1 MSLLLDSRFKK
12 GKCIPTPFA
21 IHYKKHKLLKSKKKK
36 KSGGIELL
44 STLEKGLMKPFR
56 WDTDLS
62 ADLAPFFITDNPL
75 PGMHG
80 ACRKRGSRQGW
91 RRAGERTNESAK
103 KKRKHVDIDL
113 EVLQLRKVSV
123 PDLPLPCPPLPSR
136 RGEEKGMKAKAKS
149 RDLRRCRQRVIFLQ
163 PGIKK
168 NKIKKACR
176 KRRDTWNECE
186 NRKKK
191 KKKV

>member
-1 MSLLLDSRFKK
+1 MIHDLKRGNVFRLPL
-12 GKCIPTPFA
+12 PF
-21 IHYKKHKLLKSKKKK
+21 ITRNINFSSPKKKK

-176 KRRDTWNECE
+176 KRRDT
-186 NRKKK
+186 
-191 KKKV
+191 